1 MMNTEAPNNYWL
13 ELAADAIIER
23 YPEGTITV
31 SSGISPSAN
40 YHVGHFREILT
51 AEALAWAVR
60 QRGRTVK
67 HVHVVDNFDPLR
79 KRYDFLPEWLE
90 EFVGRPICLV
100 PSPDKS
106 EDISYA
112 DHFFN
117 EFIARAHEM
126 GVEEDLEVVKSYEE
140 LYKPNR
146 MVRAIE
152 DSLAS
157 VDEIKAIFA
166 EISNRKLEADWSPV
180 QVLNA
185 KDEFEQGEP
194 STWDKTAQTI
204 NGLSYTDGRA
214 KLNWRLDWPARW
226 RELGVQVEP
235 FSYQEHGAAGSS
247 YDTGKEFS
255 RRVFNYPAPYPG
267 AQYGNIHL
275 IGDTKKMSSSK
286 GNLITP
292 REALQIMP
300 PEILRYFV
308 VRSRPEKT
316 LYFDSGLGFYS
327 LVNEYKEVMRAVNA
341 GEDSDFADAYKFAS
355 DIKQGEL
362 LSTAPFQQIVTAY
375 QTARGDQDRT
385 EALLRRIGWEP
396 VNEAEIGA
404 LRHELIYVKN
414 WLDNYAPE
422 DVKFEVQ
429 EAAPTDLEVGED
441 DRAYLTALAG
451 ALPAEWE
458 GEALQSAIFQT
469 AKDLEFPPRDAFRLL
484 YRLFIAKDAG
494 PKLGPFLTTLERD
507 FVLTRLQEGV
517 K

>member
-1 MMNTEAPNNYWL
+1 
-13 ELAADAIIER
+13 
-23 YPEGTITV
+23 
-31 SSGISPSAN
+31 
-40 YHVGHFREILT
+40 
-51 AEALAWAVR
+51 
-60 QRGRTVK
+60 
-67 HVHVVDNFDPLR
+67 
-79 KRYDFLPEWLE
+79 
-90 EFVGRPICLV
+90 
-100 PSPDKS
+100 
-106 EDISYA
+106 
-112 DHFFN
+112 
-117 EFIARAHEM
+117 
-126 GVEEDLEVVKSYEE
+126 
-140 LYKPNR
+140 
-146 MVRAIE
+146 
-152 DSLAS
+152 
-157 VDEIKAIFA
+157 
-166 EISNRKLEADWSPV
+166 
-180 QVLNA
+180 
-185 KDEFEQGEP
+185 
-194 STWDKTAQTI
+194 
-204 NGLSYTDGRA
+204 
-214 KLNWRLDWPARW
+214 
-226 RELGVQVEP
+226 VQVEP

-275 IGDTKKMSSSK
+275 VGDTKKMSSSK

-308 VRSRPEKT
+308 VRSRPETT